1 MRKLQ
6 VLSIIAIVA
15 MLSTMVFAVPPWDLN
30 TSAQIPVV
38 MDIVPSISIDLNGS
52 QIKLLQKPG
61 TDTWEG
67 FANPMPI
74 VHSNVDVKVSAK
86 LDVVHPNIQLDGRN
100 WGVALQG
107 QPYTTGIGP
116 IVPPATFAA
125 GPTPFW
131 FMDVPYIGAGR
142 QIPIAVEVISPDLTV
157 RPPELNSPV
166 AIVTLTVQPS

>member
-1 MRKLQ
+1 MRKLI
-6 VLSIIAIVA
+6 LLIVA
-15 MLSTMVFAVPPWDLN
+15 LVSTMVFAVPPWDLT

-86 LDVVHPNIQLDGRN
+86 LDVVHPAIQLTRSN

-107 QPYTTGIGP
+107 QPYTTGVGVL
-116 IVPPATFAA
+116 VPPDTLVVAT
-125 GPTPFW
+125 TPFW

-142 QIPIAVEVISPDLTV
+142 QVPIAVEVISPDLTV